1 MSVVIWPAPDGGA
14 GTRRRKHP
22 SEGASMAT
30 DPVQQIRELEH
41 DTPLAMDLTATLA
54 RLAELPPSTEA
65 PYLTV
70 SLDWRPEG
78 SAPGRFEAPEP
89 KRSERRAPGEEDG
102 APRRPA
108 WQELRRDLDETVN
121 SYGPR
126 GAAFESLTTDMERL
140 TTYLNEELDPVAT
153 GVVVIA
159 CHHQGVFEPVPLDVP
174 VDSGFTVGPIPTL
187 RQLAR
192 AADDY
197 PPYAILAADQ
207 RDAFLW
213 LMEGQTWDRGI
224 QLEATGYPR
233 KQQQGGWSQR
243 RYQNRAD
250 ERVEAFARTIA
261 EETRRAFEAVN
272 APVPYDYLII
282 SANEQMFTLLTSELH
297 ETIKEL
303 VLGQIT
309 LPIDANITEVT
320 AAAQPLV
327 DEAERTREM
336 EAVQAVRD
344 GVGAGGK
351 GVAGAVDTITAL
363 ETGQV
368 MTLVMNDDF
377 SQPGWAD
384 YTLPL
389 YGVGSPPGEH
399 PAGGDVANLVPT
411 TVEDEVVRLA
421 LQIGAEVQL
430 VRSAVPVGAEEQEQI
445 PDADDPTPRSEAA
458 RALDELGGI
467 GGILRYAL
475 DAGQPTA
482 DL

>member
-1 MSVVIWPAPDGGA
+1 MREVIWPAPDGGA
-14 GTRRRKHP
+14 GSCRRERS

-41 DTPLAMDLTATLA
+41 DTPLAMDLTAMLA
-54 RLAELPPSTEA
+54 RLAALPPSTEA

-78 SAPGRFEAPEP
+78 SAPGRFQPAEP
-89 KRSERRAPGEEDG
+89 KRSGRRAPREEDG

-108 WQELRRDLDETVN
+108 WQQLRRDLEETVN

-126 GAAFESLTTDMERL
+126 GAAFESLTADMERL
-140 TTYLNEELDPVAT
+140 TTYLDEELDPAAQ
-153 GVVVIA
+153 GIVVIA
-159 CHHQGVFEPVPLDVP
+159 CHQQGVFEPVPLDVP
-174 VDSGFTVGPIPTL
+174 VESGFTIGPIPSL

-192 AADDY
+192 AVDDY
-197 PPYAILAADQ
+197 PSYAIIAADQ

-213 LMEGQTWDRGI
+213 LMEGQTWDRGV

-233 KQQQGGWSQR
+233 KQQQGGWSQQ

-272 APVPYDYLII
+272 APVPYEYLII
-282 SANEQMFTLLTSELH
+282 AANEQMFTLLSAELH
-297 ETIKEL
+297 ETIKER

-309 LPIDANITEVT
+309 LPIQADITEVT

-327 DEAERTREM
+327 EEAERKREM
-336 EAVQAVRD
+336 DAVQAVRD
-344 GVGAGGK
+344 GVGTGGR
-351 GVAGAVDTITAL
+351 GVAGAQDTITAL

-377 SQPGWAD
+377 CQPGWAD

-389 YGVGSPPGEH
+389 FGVGSPPGEH

-430 VRSAVPVGAEEQEQI
+430 VRSAVPVGVGEQEQV
-445 PDADDPTPRSEAA
+445 PDADEPTPRSEAA
-458 RALDELGGI
+458 RALDELEGI
-467 GGILRYAL
+467 GAVLRYAL
-475 DAGQPTA
+475 DEGQPTA

>member
-1 MSVVIWPAPDGGA
+1 
-14 GTRRRKHP
+14 
-22 SEGASMAT
+22 MAT

-41 DTPLAMDLTATLA
+41 DTPLAVDLAATLT
-54 RLAELPPSTEA
+54 RLAALPPATEA

-78 SAPGRFEAPEP
+78 SAPSRFEAPEP
-89 KRSERRAPGEEDG
+89 KRSERRAPREEDG

-108 WQELRRDLDETVN
+108 WQVLRRDLEETVN
-121 SYGPR
+121 GYGPR
-126 GAAFESLTTDMERL
+126 GAAFESLTGDMERL
-140 TTYLNEELDPVAT
+140 TTYLDEELDPAAT
-153 GVVVIA
+153 GVVVVA

-174 VDSGFTVGPIPTL
+174 IDSGFTVGPIPSL

-207 RDAFLW
+207 RDAILW

-233 KQQQGGWSQR
+233 KQQQGGWSQQ

-282 SANEQMFTLLTSELH
+282 SANEQMFTLLSAALH
-297 ETIKEL
+297 ETIRERI
-303 VLGQIT
+303 LGQIT
-309 LPIDANITEVT
+309 LPIDANDTEVT
-320 AAAQPLV
+320 AAAAPLV
-327 DEAERTREM
+327 EEAERKREM

-344 GVGAGGK
+344 GVGAGGR
-351 GVAGAVDTITAL
+351 GVAGAEDTITAL

-389 YGVGSPPGEH
+389 YGVGNRPGEH

-411 TVEDEVVRLA
+411 TVEDEAVRLA

-430 VRSAVPVGAEEQEQI
+430 VRSAVPVGVEEQEQI

-467 GGILRYAL
+467 GAVLRYAL
-475 DAGQPTA
+475 DEGQPTA

>member
-1 MSVVIWPAPDGGA
+1 
-14 GTRRRKHP
+14 
-22 SEGASMAT
+22 MAT

-41 DTPLAMDLTATLA
+41 DTPLATDLNATLA
-54 RLAELPPSTEA
+54 RLAALPPSTEA

-174 VDSGFTVGPIPTL
+174 VDSGFTVGPIPML

-233 KQQQGGWSQR
+233 KQQQGGWSQQ

-327 DEAERTREM
+327 EEAERKREM

-430 VRSAVPVGAEEQEQI
+430 VRSAVPVGVEEQEQI

>member
-1 MSVVIWPAPDGGA
+1 
-14 GTRRRKHP
+14 
-22 SEGASMAT
+22 MAT

-41 DTPLAMDLTATLA
+41 DTQLATDLTATLA
-54 RLAELPPSTEA
+54 RLAALPPSTEA

-78 SAPGRFEAPEP
+78 SAPGRFPPPEP
-89 KRSERRAPGEEDG
+89 KRSERRAPREEDG

-108 WQELRRDLDETVN
+108 WQELRRDLEETVH

-126 GAAFESLTTDMERL
+126 GAGFESLTADMERL
-140 TTYLNEELDPVAT
+140 TTYLDEELDPAAQ
-153 GVVVIA
+153 GIVVIA
-159 CHHQGVFEPVPLDVP
+159 CHQQGVFEPVPLAVP
-174 VDSGFTVGPIPTL
+174 VASGFTVGPIPSL
-187 RQLAR
+187 RRLVH

-197 PPYAILAADQ
+197 PPHAIIVADQ

-213 LMEGQTWDRGI
+213 LMGGQTWDRSVE
-224 QLEATGYPR
+224 LEASGYPR
-233 KQQQGGWSQR
+233 HQQQGGWSQR
-243 RYQNRAD
+243 RYQARAD

-261 EETRRAFEAVN
+261 EETRRAFEEVN
-272 APVPYDYLII
+272 EPAKYEYLIV
-282 SANEQMFTLLTSELH
+282 AADEPMFTALNGAFH
-297 ETIKEL
+297 ESVKQRI
-303 VLGQIT
+303 LGQIH
-309 LPIDANITEVT
+309 LPIEANITEI
-320 AAAQPLV
+320 AAAAEPLV
-327 DEAERTREM
+327 EEAERRREM

-344 GVGAGGK
+344 GVGARGR
-351 GVAGAVDTITAL
+351 GVAGAQDTITAL

-389 YGVGSPPGEH
+389 FGVGSPPGEH

-411 TVEDEVVRLA
+411 AVEDEVVRLA

-430 VRSAVPVGAEEQEQI
+430 VSSAVPVGEAEQEQI
-445 PDADDPTPRSEAA
+445 PDADDPTPHSEAA
-458 RALDELGGI
+458 RTLDELGGI
-467 GGILRYAL
+467 GAILRYAL
-475 DAGQPTA
+475 DEEQPTA

>member
-1 MSVVIWPAPDGGA
+1 
-14 GTRRRKHP
+14 
-22 SEGASMAT
+22 MAT
-30 DPVQQIRELEH
+30 DPVQQITELDH
-41 DTPLAMDLTATLA
+41 DTPLATDLNATLT
-54 RLAELPPSTEA
+54 RLAALQPSTEA

-70 SLDWRPEG
+70 SLDWRQEG
-78 SAPGRFEAPEP
+78 SAPGRFQPAET
-89 KRSERRAPGEEDG
+89 KRSERRAPREEDG

-108 WQELRRDLDETVN
+108 WQQLRRELDEAVN

-126 GAAFESLTTDMERL
+126 GAAFESLIADLERL
-140 TTYLNEELDPVAT
+140 TAYLDEELEPEAT
-153 GVVVIA
+153 GVVVVA
-159 CHHQGVFEPVPLDVP
+159 CHQQGVFEPVPLDIP
-174 VDSGFTVGPIPTL
+174 VDSGFTVGPIPSL
-187 RQLAR
+187 RQLVR

-197 PPYAILAADQ
+197 PPYAIIAADQ

-213 LMEGQTWDRGI
+213 LMEGQTWDRGV

-233 KQQQGGWSQR
+233 KQQQGGWSQQ

-261 EETRRAFEAVN
+261 EETRRAFEEVN
-272 APVPYDYLII
+272 APVRYEHLII
-282 SANEQMFTLLTSELH
+282 SANEQMFTLLNGELH
-297 ETIKEL
+297 ETIKER

-309 LPIDANITEVT
+309 LPIDANISEVT
-320 AAAQPLV
+320 ATAEPLV
-327 DEAERTREM
+327 EEAERRQEM

-351 GVAGAVDTITAL
+351 GVAGAEDTITAL

-399 PAGGDVANLVPT
+399 PAGGDIANLVPT

-421 LQIGAEVQL
+421 LQIGADVQI

-467 GGILRYAL
+467 GAILRYAL
-475 DAGQPTA
+475 DEGQPTA

>member
-1 MSVVIWPAPDGGA
+1 
-14 GTRRRKHP
+14 
-22 SEGASMAT
+22 MAT

-41 DTPLAMDLTATLA
+41 DTPLATDLNATLA
-54 RLAELPPSTEA
+54 RLVALPPSTEA

-89 KRSERRAPGEEDG
+89 KRSERRAPREEDG

-174 VDSGFTVGPIPTL
+174 VDSGFTVGPIPML

-233 KQQQGGWSQR
+233 KQQQGGWSQQ

-327 DEAERTREM
+327 EEAERKREM

-344 GVGAGGK
+344 GVGAGGR

-430 VRSAVPVGAEEQEQI
+430 VRGAVPVGVEEQEQI

>member
-1 MSVVIWPAPDGGA
+1 
-14 GTRRRKHP
+14 
-22 SEGASMAT
+22 
-30 DPVQQIRELEH
+30 
-41 DTPLAMDLTATLA
+41 MDLKATLA
-54 RLAELPPSTEA
+54 RLAALPPSTEA
-65 PYLTV
+65 PFLTV

-89 KRSERRAPGEEDG
+89 KRSERRAAREEDG

-108 WQELRRDLDETVN
+108 WQVLRRDLGETIN

-126 GAAFESLTTDMERL
+126 GAAFESLTADMERL
-140 TTYLNEELDPVAT
+140 TTYLDEELDPAAT
-153 GVVVIA
+153 GIVVIA
-159 CHHQGVFEPVPLDVP
+159 CQHQRVFEPVPLDVP
-174 VDSGFTVGPIPTL
+174 IASGFTVGPIPSL

-261 EETRRAFEAVN
+261 EETRRAFEEVN
-272 APVPYDYLII
+272 APVPYTYLVIA
-282 SANEQMFTLLTSELH
+282 ANEQMFTLLNAELH
-297 ETIKEL
+297 ETIRERL
-303 VLGQIT
+303 LGQIT
-309 LPIDANITEVT
+309 LPIEAGIAEVT
-320 AAAQPLV
+320 AAAEPLV
-327 DEAERTREM
+327 EEAERKREM

-411 TVEDEVVRLA
+411 RVEDEVVRLA
-421 LQIGAEVQL
+421 LQLGAEVQL
-430 VRSAVPVGAEEQEQI
+430 VRSAVPVGGEEQEQI
-445 PDADDPTPRSEAA
+445 PDADEPTPRSEAA
-458 RALDELGGI
+458 RSLDELGGI
-467 GGILRYAL
+467 GAILRYAL

>member
-1 MSVVIWPAPDGGA
+1 
-14 GTRRRKHP
+14 
-22 SEGASMAT
+22 MAT

-41 DTPLAMDLTATLA
+41 VTPLAMDLKATLA
-54 RLAELPPSTEA
+54 RLAALPPSTEA

-89 KRSERRAPGEEDG
+89 KRSERRAPREEDG

-108 WQELRRDLDETVN
+108 WQVLRRDLGETIT

-126 GAAFESLTTDMERL
+126 GAAFESLTADMERL
-140 TTYLNEELDPVAT
+140 ATYLDEELDPAAT
-153 GVVVIA
+153 GIVVIA
-159 CHHQGVFEPVPLDVP
+159 CQQQRVFEPVPLDVP
-174 VDSGFTVGPIPTL
+174 VASGFTIGSIPSL
-187 RQLAR
+187 RQVVH

-197 PPYAILAADQ
+197 PPYAILVADQ

-213 LMEGQTWDRGI
+213 LMEGQTWEHGV
-224 QLEATGYPR
+224 QVEASGYPR
-233 KQQQGGWSQR
+233 KQQQGGWSQK

-261 EETRRAFEAVN
+261 EETRRAFEEVN
-272 APVPYDYLII
+272 APVRYKYLIVAADEPI
-282 SANEQMFTLLTSELH
+282 STALIAAFH
-297 ETIKEL
+297 ESVKERI
-303 VLGQIT
+303 LGHIH
-309 LPIDANITEVT
+309 LPIEAGISEVT
-320 AAAQPLV
+320 AAAEPLV
-327 DEAERTREM
+327 AEAERKREM

-377 SQPGWAD
+377 AQPGWAD

-411 TVEDEVVRLA
+411 TVEDEAVRLA
-421 LQIGAEVQL
+421 LQLGAAVQL
-430 VRSAVPVGAEEQEQI
+430 VRSAVPVGAEEQEQV
-445 PDADDPTPRSEAA
+445 PDADEPTPRSAAA

-467 GGILRYAL
+467 GAVLRYAL

>member
-1 MSVVIWPAPDGGA
+1 
-14 GTRRRKHP
+14 
-22 SEGASMAT
+22 MAT
-30 DPVQQIRELEH
+30 DPVEQIRELEH

-54 RLAELPPSTEA
+54 RLAALPPSTEA

-78 SAPGRFEAPEP
+78 SAPGRFEALEP
-89 KRSERRAPGEEDG
+89 KRSERRAPREEDG

-108 WQELRRDLDETVN
+108 WQELQRNLEETVN

-126 GAAFESLTTDMERL
+126 GAAFESLTADMERL
-140 TTYLNEELDPVAT
+140 TTYLDEELDPAAT
-153 GVVVIA
+153 GVVIIA

-174 VDSGFTVGPIPTL
+174 VDSGFTVGPIPSL
-187 RQLAR
+187 RHLAR
-192 AADDY
+192 AADDN
-197 PPYAILAADQ
+197 PPYAIIAADQ
-207 RDAFLW
+207 RDAVLW
-213 LMEGQTWDRGI
+213 LMEGQTWDRSVE
-224 QLEATGYPR
+224 LEATGYPR
-233 KQQQGGWSQR
+233 KQQQGGWSQK

-261 EETRRAFEAVN
+261 EETRRAFEEVN
-272 APVPYDYLII
+272 APVPYEYLII
-282 SANEQMFTLLTSELH
+282 AADEQMFTLLNAELH
-297 ETIKEL
+297 ETIKER

-309 LPIDANITEVT
+309 LPIEANITEVT

-327 DEAERTREM
+327 EEAERKREM

-389 YGVGSPPGEH
+389 FGVGSPPGEH
-399 PAGGDVANLVPT
+399 PAGGDVANLAPT
-411 TVEDEVVRLA
+411 AVEDEVVRLA
-421 LQIGAEVQL
+421 LQLGADVQL
-430 VRSAVPVGAEEQEQI
+430 VRSAVPVGLEEQEQI
-445 PDADDPTPRSEAA
+445 PDADEPTPRTEAA
-458 RALDELGGI
+458 RSLDEMGGI
-467 GGILRYAL
+467 GAILRYAL
-475 DAGQPTA
+475 DEGQPTA

>member
-1 MSVVIWPAPDGGA
+1 
-14 GTRRRKHP
+14 
-22 SEGASMAT
+22 
-30 DPVQQIRELEH
+30 
-41 DTPLAMDLTATLA
+41 MDLGATLA
-54 RLAELPPSTEA
+54 RLAALPPSPEA

-89 KRSERRAPGEEDG
+89 KRSERRAPREEDG
-102 APRRPA
+102 APRRPS
-108 WQELRRDLDETVN
+108 WQELRRGLGETVN

-126 GAAFESLTTDMERL
+126 GAAFESLTADMEQL
-140 TTYLNEELDPVAT
+140 TTYLDEELDPAST

-174 VDSGFTVGPIPTL
+174 VDSGFTIGPIPSL

-192 AADDY
+192 AVDDF

-213 LMEGQTWDRGI
+213 LMEGQTWDRGV

-233 KQQQGGWSQR
+233 KQQQGGWSQQ

-261 EETRRAFEAVN
+261 EETRRAFEEVN
-272 APVPYDYLII
+272 APVPYEYLII
-282 SANEQMFTLLTSELH
+282 AANEQMFTILNAELH
-297 ETIKEL
+297 ETIKER

-327 DEAERTREM
+327 DEAERQQEL
-336 EAVQAVRD
+336 EAVRAVRD

-399 PAGGDVANLVPT
+399 PAGGDVANLVST

-430 VRSAVPVGAEEQEQI
+430 VRSAVPVGTAEQEQI

-467 GGILRYAL
+467 GAILRYAL

>member
-1 MSVVIWPAPDGGA
+1 
-14 GTRRRKHP
+14 
-22 SEGASMAT
+22 MAT

-41 DTPLAMDLTATLA
+41 DTPLAMDLSATLA
-54 RLAELPPSTEA
+54 RLAALPPSTEA

-89 KRSERRAPGEEDG
+89 KRSERRAPREEDG

-108 WQELRRDLDETVN
+108 WQELRRDLEETVN
-121 SYGPR
+121 NYGPR
-126 GAAFESLTTDMERL
+126 GAAFESLTADLERL
-140 TTYLNEELDPVAT
+140 ATYLDEELDPAAQ
-153 GVVVIA
+153 GIVVVA
-159 CHHQGVFEPVPLDVP
+159 CQQQGVFEPVPLDVP
-174 VDSGFTVGPIPTL
+174 VDSGFTVGPIPAL
-187 RQLAR
+187 RQLVH
-192 AADDY
+192 AAGDY
-197 PPYAILAADQ
+197 PPYAIIVADQ

-213 LMEGQTWDRGI
+213 LIAGQTWDRGVE
-224 QLEATGYPR
+224 LEASGYPR
-233 KQQQGGWSQR
+233 KQQQGGWSQQ

-261 EETRRAFEAVN
+261 EETRRALGEGGDQI
-272 APVPYDYLII
+272 DYLIV
-282 SANEQMFTLLTSELH
+282 AADEPMVTALNGAFH
-297 ETIKEL
+297 ESIKQRI
-303 VLGQIT
+303 LGQIH
-309 LPIDANITEVT
+309 LAIDAGITEV
-320 AAAQPLV
+320 AAAAEPLV
-327 DEAERTREM
+327 EEAKRRREM

-344 GVGAGGK
+344 GVGAGGR
-351 GVAGAVDTITAL
+351 GVAGAQDTITAL

-377 SQPGWAD
+377 AQPGWAD

-389 YGVGSPPGEH
+389 FGVGNPPKEH
-399 PAGGDVANLVPT
+399 PAGGDAANLVPT
-411 TVEDEVVRLA
+411 AVEDEVVRLA

-430 VRSAVPVGAEEQEQI
+430 VGSAVPVGAEEQEQI

-475 DAGQPTA
+475 DEGQPTA

>member
-1 MSVVIWPAPDGGA
+1 
-14 GTRRRKHP
+14 
-22 SEGASMAT
+22 MAT

-41 DTPLAMDLTATLA
+41 DTPLAIDLTATLT
-54 RLAELPPSTEA
+54 RLAALPASTEA

-78 SAPGRFEAPEP
+78 SAPGRFDSPEP
-89 KRSERRAPGEEDG
+89 NRSERRAPREEDG

-108 WQELRRDLDETVN
+108 WQELRRGLEETVN

-126 GAAFESLTTDMERL
+126 GAAFESLTADMERL
-140 TTYLNEELDPVAT
+140 TIYLDEELDPAAT
-153 GVVVIA
+153 GVVIIA
-159 CHHQGVFEPVPLDVP
+159 CHHQDVFEPVPLDVP
-174 VDSGFTVGPIPTL
+174 VDSGFTVGPIPSL

-197 PPYAILAADQ
+197 PPYAIIAADQ
-207 RDAFLW
+207 RDAVLW
-213 LMEGQTWDRGI
+213 LMEGQTWDRGV

-233 KQQQGGWSQR
+233 KQPPGGWSQQ

-272 APVPYDYLII
+272 APVPYEYLII
-282 SANEQMFTLLTSELH
+282 AANEQMFTLLNAELH
-297 ETIKEL
+297 ETIKER

-309 LPIDANITEVT
+309 LPIEANITEVT

-327 DEAERTREM
+327 EEAERKRET

-389 YGVGSPPGEH
+389 YGVGSPPREH

-421 LQIGAEVQL
+421 LQIGADVEL
-430 VRSAVPVGAEEQEQI
+430 VRSAVPVGLEEQEQI
-445 PDADDPTPRSEAA
+445 PDADDPTPRAEAA
-458 RALDELGGI
+458 RSLDEMGGI
-467 GGILRYAL
+467 GAILRYAL
-475 DAGQPTA
+475 DEGQPTA

>member
-1 MSVVIWPAPDGGA
+1 
-14 GTRRRKHP
+14 
-22 SEGASMAT
+22 MAT

-41 DTPLAMDLTATLA
+41 DTPLAMDLSATLA
-54 RLAELPPSTEA
+54 RLAALPPSTEA

-89 KRSERRAPGEEDG
+89 KRSERRAPREEDG

-108 WQELRRDLDETVN
+108 WEQLRRDLDETVH

-126 GAAFESLTTDMERL
+126 GAAFESLTADMERL
-140 TTYLNEELDPVAT
+140 TTYLDEELDPAAT

-159 CHHQGVFEPVPLDVP
+159 CHHQGVFEPVPLDRP
-174 VDSGFTVGPIPTL
+174 VDSGFTVGPIPSL

-197 PPYAILAADQ
+197 PPYAIIAADQ
-207 RDAFLW
+207 RDAVLW
-213 LMEGQTWDRGI
+213 LMEGQTWDRGVE
-224 QLEATGYPR
+224 LEASGYPR

-261 EETRRAFEAVN
+261 EETRRAFEEVN
-272 APVPYDYLII
+272 EPVKYEYLIVATAEPM
-282 SANEQMFTLLTSELH
+282 STALNGAFH
-297 ETIKEL
+297 ESIKQRI
-303 VLGQIT
+303 LGQLQ
-309 LPIDANITEVT
+309 LPIEADITEI
-320 AAAQPLV
+320 AAEAEPLIE
-327 DEAERTREM
+327 EAERKREM

-351 GVAGAVDTITAL
+351 GVAGAQDTITAL

-389 YGVGSPPGEH
+389 FGVGSPPREH

-430 VRSAVPVGAEEQEQI
+430 VRSAVPVGEEEQEQI
-445 PDADDPTPRSEAA
+445 PDADEPTPRSEAA

-467 GGILRYAL
+467 GAILRYAL
-475 DAGQPTA
+475 DEGQPTA

>member
-1 MSVVIWPAPDGGA
+1 
-14 GTRRRKHP
+14 
-22 SEGASMAT
+22 MAT

-41 DTPLAMDLTATLA
+41 ETPLAMDLTATLA
-54 RLAELPPSTEA
+54 RLAALPPSTEA

-78 SAPGRFEAPEP
+78 SAPGRFQPAEP
-89 KRSERRAPGEEDG
+89 KRSERRAPREEDG

-108 WQELRRDLDETVN
+108 WQELRRDLDETVK
-121 SYGPR
+121 SYGPH
-126 GAAFESLTTDMERL
+126 GTAFESLTADMERL
-140 TTYLNEELDPVAT
+140 ATYLDEELDPAAQ

-159 CHHQGVFEPVPLDVP
+159 CHHQGVFEPVPLDIP
-174 VDSGFTVGPIPTL
+174 VDSGFVVGSIPSL

-197 PPYAILAADQ
+197 PPYAIIAADQ
-207 RDAFLW
+207 RDAVLW

-224 QLEATGYPR
+224 QLEASEYPR
-233 KQQQGGWSQR
+233 KQQQGGWSQQ

-261 EETRRAFEAVN
+261 EETRRAFEEVN
-272 APVPYDYLII
+272 APIRYKYLII
-282 SANEQMFTLLTSELH
+282 SANEQMFTLLNAELH
-297 ETIKEL
+297 ETIKNR
-303 VLGQIT
+303 VLGQLT
-309 LPIDANITEVT
+309 LPIQADISEVT
-320 AAAQPLV
+320 AAAEPLV
-327 DEAERTREM
+327 EEAERRREM

-344 GVGAGGK
+344 GVGAGGR
-351 GVAGAVDTITAL
+351 GVAGAQDTITAL

-384 YTLPL
+384 YSLPL
-389 YGVGSPPGEH
+389 FGVGSPPGEH
-399 PAGGDVANLVPT
+399 PAGGDAADLMST
-411 TVEDEVVRLA
+411 AVEDEVVRLA

-430 VRSAVPVGAEEQEQI
+430 VRSAVPVGEEEQEQI
-445 PDADDPTPRSEAA
+445 PDADNPTPRSEAA
-458 RALDELGGI
+458 RALDQLGGI
-467 GGILRYAL
+467 GAVLRYAL
-475 DAGQPTA
+475 DEGQPTA

>member
-1 MSVVIWPAPDGGA
+1 
-14 GTRRRKHP
+14 
-22 SEGASMAT
+22 MAT

-41 DTPLAMDLTATLA
+41 DTPLAMDLKATLA
-54 RLAELPPSTEA
+54 RLAALPPSSEA

-89 KRSERRAPGEEDG
+89 KRSERRAPREEDG
-102 APRRPA
+102 APRRPS
-108 WQELRRDLDETVN
+108 WQELRRGLGETVN

-126 GAAFESLTTDMERL
+126 GAAFESLTADMEQL
-140 TTYLNEELDPVAT
+140 TTYLDEELDPAST

-174 VDSGFTVGPIPTL
+174 VDSGFTIGPIPSL

-192 AADDY
+192 AVDDF

-213 LMEGQTWDRGI
+213 LMEGQTWDRGV

-233 KQQQGGWSQR
+233 KQQQGGWSQQ

-261 EETRRAFEAVN
+261 EETRRAFEEVN
-272 APVPYDYLII
+272 APVPYEYLII
-282 SANEQMFTLLTSELH
+282 AANEQMFTILNAELH
-297 ETIKEL
+297 ETIKER

-327 DEAERTREM
+327 DEAERQQEL
-336 EAVQAVRD
+336 EAVRAVRD

-351 GVAGAVDTITAL
+351 GVVGAVDTITAL

-399 PAGGDVANLVPT
+399 PAGGDVANLVST

-430 VRSAVPVGAEEQEQI
+430 VRSAVPVGTAEQEQI

-467 GGILRYAL
+467 GAILRYAL

>member
-1 MSVVIWPAPDGGA
+1 M
-14 GTRRRKHP
+14 
-22 SEGASMAT
+22 
-30 DPVQQIRELEH
+30 
-41 DTPLAMDLTATLA
+41 
-54 RLAELPPSTEA
+54 
-65 PYLTV
+65 
-70 SLDWRPEG
+70 
-78 SAPGRFEAPEP
+78 
-89 KRSERRAPGEEDG
+89 
-102 APRRPA
+102 
-108 WQELRRDLDETVN
+108 VN

-126 GAAFESLTTDMERL
+126 GAAFESLTADMDRL
-140 TTYLNEELDPVAT
+140 TTYLDEELDPAAA

-159 CHHQGVFEPVPLDVP
+159 CQHQGVFEPVPLDVP
-174 VDSGFTVGPIPTL
+174 VDSGFTVGPIPSL

-197 PPYAILAADQ
+197 PSYAIIAADQ
-207 RDAFLW
+207 RDAYLW
-213 LMEGQTWDRGI
+213 LMEGQTWDRGV
-224 QLEATGYPR
+224 QLEASGYPR
-233 KQQQGGWSQR
+233 KQQQGGWSQK

-261 EETRRAFEAVN
+261 EETRRAFEEVN
-272 APVPYDYLII
+272 APVPYEYLII
-282 SANEQMFTLLTSELH
+282 AANEQMFTLLNGELH
-297 ETIKEL
+297 QTIQER

-309 LPIDANITEVT
+309 LPIEANITEVT

-327 DEAERTREM
+327 EVAERKREM

-377 SQPGWAD
+377 SEPGWAD

-421 LQIGAEVQL
+421 FQIGAEVQL
-430 VRSAVPVGAEEQEQI
+430 VRSAVPVGVEEQEQI
-445 PDADDPTPRSEAA
+445 PNADDPTPRSEAA

-467 GGILRYAL
+467 GAILRYAL

>member
-1 MSVVIWPAPDGGA
+1 
-14 GTRRRKHP
+14 
-22 SEGASMAT
+22 MAT

-54 RLAELPPSTEA
+54 RLAALPPSTEA

-89 KRSERRAPGEEDG
+89 KRSERRAPREEDG

-108 WQELRRDLDETVN
+108 WQELRRDLEETVN

-126 GAAFESLTTDMERL
+126 GAAFESLTADMERL
-140 TTYLNEELDPVAT
+140 TTYLDEELDPAAT

-159 CHHQGVFEPVPLDVP
+159 CHQQGVFEPVPLDVP
-174 VDSGFTVGPIPTL
+174 IDSGFTAGPIPSL

-197 PPYAILAADQ
+197 PPYAIIVADQ

-213 LMEGQTWDRGI
+213 LMAGQTWDRGVA
-224 QLEATGYPR
+224 LEASGYPR
-233 KQQQGGWSQR
+233 KQQQGGWSQQ

-261 EETRRAFEAVN
+261 EETRRALGEGGDQI
-272 APVPYDYLII
+272 DYLIV
-282 SANEQMFTLLTSELH
+282 AADEPMFTALNAEFH
-297 ETIKEL
+297 ETVKQRI
-303 VLGQIT
+303 LGRIH
-309 LPIDANITEVT
+309 LPIDAGITEV
-320 AAAQPLV
+320 AVEADPLV
-327 DEAERTREM
+327 EEAERKREM

-344 GVGAGGK
+344 GVGAGAK
-351 GVAGAVDTITAL
+351 GVAGAEDTITAL

-377 SQPGWAD
+377 AQPGWAD

-389 YGVGSPPGEH
+389 FGVGSPPAEH

-411 TVEDEVVRLA
+411 TVEDEAVRLA

-430 VRSAVPVGAEEQEQI
+430 VRSAVPVGEEEQEQI
-445 PDADDPTPRSEAA
+445 PDAAEPTPRSEAA
-458 RALDELGGI
+458 RALDEMGGI
-467 GGILRYAL
+467 GAILRYAL
-475 DAGQPTA
+475 DEGQPTA

>member
-1 MSVVIWPAPDGGA
+1 
-14 GTRRRKHP
+14 
-22 SEGASMAT
+22 MAT

-41 DTPLAMDLTATLA
+41 DTPLATDLNATLA
-54 RLAELPPSTEA
+54 RLAALPPSTEA

-89 KRSERRAPGEEDG
+89 KRSERRAPREEDG

-108 WQELRRDLDETVN
+108 WQELRRGLDETVN

-126 GAAFESLTTDMERL
+126 GAAFESLTADMERL
-140 TTYLNEELDPVAT
+140 TTYLDEDLDPAAT

-174 VDSGFTVGPIPTL
+174 VESGFAIGPIPSL

-192 AADDY
+192 AVDDY
-197 PPYAILAADQ
+197 PSYAIIAADQ
-207 RDAFLW
+207 RDAYLW
-213 LMEGQTWDRGI
+213 LMEGQTWDRGV
-224 QLEATGYPR
+224 QLEASGYPR
-233 KQQQGGWSQR
+233 KQQQGGGSQQ

-327 DEAERTREM
+327 EEAERKREM

-344 GVGAGGK
+344 GGG

-363 ETGQV
+363 KTGQV

-421 LQIGAEVQL
+421 LQIGAEVQI
-430 VRSAVPVGAEEQEQI
+430 VRSAVPVGMEEQEQI

>member
-1 MSVVIWPAPDGGA
+1 
-14 GTRRRKHP
+14 
-22 SEGASMAT
+22 MAT

-41 DTPLAMDLTATLA
+41 DTPLAVDLKATLT
-54 RLAELPPSTEA
+54 RLAALPPSPEA

-78 SAPGRFEAPEP
+78 SAPGRFDAPEP
-89 KRSERRAPGEEDG
+89 KRSERRAPREEDG

-108 WQELRRDLDETVN
+108 WQELRRDLEETVN

-126 GAAFESLTTDMERL
+126 GAAFESLTADMERL
-140 TTYLNEELDPVAT
+140 TTYLDEELDPVAS
-153 GVVVIA
+153 GVVIIA

-174 VDSGFTVGPIPTL
+174 VDSGFTVAPIPSL
-187 RQLAR
+187 RQLTR

-197 PPYAILAADQ
+197 PPYAIIAADQ
-207 RDAFLW
+207 RDAVLW
-213 LMEGQTWDRGI
+213 LMEGQTWDRGV

-233 KQQQGGWSQR
+233 KQQQGGWSQQ

-250 ERVEAFARTIA
+250 ERVEAFARTIT

-272 APVPYDYLII
+272 APVPYEYLII
-282 SANEQMFTLLTSELH
+282 AANEQMFTLLNAELH
-297 ETIKEL
+297 QTIQER
-303 VLGQIT
+303 VLGQLT
-309 LPIDANITEVT
+309 LPIEANITEVT

-327 DEAERTREM
+327 EEAERKREM

-344 GVGAGGK
+344 GVGAGGR
-351 GVAGAVDTITAL
+351 GVAGAVNTITAL

-389 YGVGSPPGEH
+389 YGVGSPPREH
-399 PAGGDVANLVPT
+399 PAGGDVANLAPT
-411 TVEDEVVRLA
+411 AVEDEVVRLA

-430 VRSAVPVGAEEQEQI
+430 VRSAVPVGVEEQEQI
-445 PDADDPTPRSEAA
+445 PNADDPTPRSEAA
-458 RALDELGGI
+458 RTLDELGGI
-467 GGILRYAL
+467 GAILRYAL
-475 DAGQPTA
+475 DEGQSTA

>member
-1 MSVVIWPAPDGGA
+1 V
-14 GTRRRKHP
+14 
-22 SEGASMAT
+22 
-30 DPVQQIRELEH
+30 
-41 DTPLAMDLTATLA
+41 
-54 RLAELPPSTEA
+54 
-65 PYLTV
+65 
-70 SLDWRPEG
+70 
-78 SAPGRFEAPEP
+78 APEP
-89 KRSERRAPGEEDG
+89 KRSERRAPREEDG

-108 WQELRRDLDETVN
+108 WQVLRRDLGETVT

-126 GAAFESLTTDMERL
+126 GAAFESLTADMERL
-140 TTYLNEELDPVAT
+140 TTYLDEELDPAAT
-153 GVVVIA
+153 GIVVIA
-159 CHHQGVFEPVPLDVP
+159 CQHQRVFEPVPIDVP
-174 VDSGFTVGPIPTL
+174 VVSGFTIGPIPSL

-197 PPYAILAADQ
+197 PPYAILVADQ

-213 LMEGQTWDRGI
+213 LMEGQIWEHGV
-224 QLEATGYPR
+224 QVEASGYPR
-233 KQQQGGWSQR
+233 KQQQGGWSQK

-261 EETRRAFEAVN
+261 EETRRAFEEVN
-272 APVPYDYLII
+272 ASVRYKYLIVAADEPI
-282 SANEQMFTLLTSELH
+282 FTALNAAFH
-297 ETIKEL
+297 ESVKQRI
-303 VLGQIT
+303 LGHIH
-309 LPIDANITEVT
+309 LPIEAGITEVT
-320 AAAQPLV
+320 AVAEPLV
-327 DEAERTREM
+327 EEAERKREM

-399 PAGGDVANLVPT
+399 PAGGDIANLVPT
-411 TVEDEVVRLA
+411 RVEDEVVRLA
-421 LQIGAEVQL
+421 LQLGAEVQL
-430 VRSAVPVGAEEQEQI
+430 VRSAVPVGVEEQEQI
-445 PDADDPTPRSEAA
+445 PDADEPTPRSEAA
-458 RALDELGGI
+458 RAFDELGGI
-467 GGILRYAL
+467 GAILRYAL
-475 DAGQPTA
+475 DEGQPTA